1 MPLQGE
7 RGGHTIWGQ
16 HSIYLE
22 NLGNSASIPQSPV
35 ILTGEEEKPPVRI
48 IPETPPSP
56 IQSPVPPPSQQKHL
70 VKVSA
75 DFPQGME
82 HDFLANSR
90 LCCLEFVL
98 LLYNCTA
105 CQLSAH
111 LNLCP
116 EGISNSNGTSSSH
129 IYSPQAS
136 TRLLYVGGTVRKI
149 SLVPW
154 GCSKV
159 PVRALVTTPGTY
171 SLGNFT
177 LTALRSHATVS
188 ESPVVQ
194 NCQLQT
200 AVTVR
205 QAVRVDHHHHNT

>member
-1 MPLQGE
+1 M
-7 RGGHTIWGQ
+7 
-16 HSIYLE
+16 
-22 NLGNSASIPQSPV
+22 
-35 ILTGEEEKPPVRI
+35 
-48 IPETPPSP
+48 
-56 IQSPVPPPSQQKHL
+56 
-70 VKVSA
+70 
-75 DFPQGME
+75 
-82 HDFLANSR
+82 
-90 LCCLEFVL
+90 
-98 LLYNCTA
+98 
-105 CQLSAH
+105 
-111 LNLCP
+111 
-116 EGISNSNGTSSSH
+116 
-129 IYSPQAS
+129 YSPQAS

-194 NCQLQT
+194 ACQLQT